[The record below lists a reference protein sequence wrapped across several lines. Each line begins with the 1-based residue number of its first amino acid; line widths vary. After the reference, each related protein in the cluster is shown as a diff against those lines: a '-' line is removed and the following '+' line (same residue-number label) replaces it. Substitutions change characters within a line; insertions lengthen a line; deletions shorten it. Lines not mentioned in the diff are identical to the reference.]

1 MDKQGL
7 FMKTIKEIKRNVK
20 KTITI
25 DIPDS
30 MTGEDVEVIIVPL
43 RQDEPDNT
51 SVKPSDFRGAI
62 KTGLSIEE
70 IAEECRKMRD
80 EWDRGF

>member
-1 MDKQGL
+1 
-7 FMKTIKEIKRNVK
+7 MKTIKEIKRNVK

-25 DIPDS
+25 DLPDS
-30 MTGEDVEVIIVPL
+30 MTGEDVEVVIRKLESADAEETTYDPM
-43 RQDEPDNT
+43 
-51 SVKPSDFRGAI
+51 DFYGKI
-62 KTGLSIEE
+62 KTGLSVEE

>member
-1 MDKQGL
+1 
-7 FMKTIKEIKRNVK
+7 MKTIKEIKRNVK

-25 DIPDS
+25 DLPDS
-30 MTGEDVEVIIVPL
+30 MTGEDVEVVIRKLESADDQEKTYDPM
-43 RQDEPDNT
+43 
-51 SVKPSDFRGAI
+51 DFYGKI
-62 KTGLSIEE
+62 KTGLSVEE

>member
-1 MDKQGL
+1 
-7 FMKTIKEIKRNVK
+7 MKTIKRIKRNVK

-25 DIPDS
+25 DLPDS
-30 MTGEDVEVIIVPL
+30 MAGQDVEVIVSALGREGVRDKNDPM
-43 RQDEPDNT
+43 
-51 SVKPSDFRGAI
+51 DFYGKI
-62 KTGLSIEE
+62 KTGLSVEE